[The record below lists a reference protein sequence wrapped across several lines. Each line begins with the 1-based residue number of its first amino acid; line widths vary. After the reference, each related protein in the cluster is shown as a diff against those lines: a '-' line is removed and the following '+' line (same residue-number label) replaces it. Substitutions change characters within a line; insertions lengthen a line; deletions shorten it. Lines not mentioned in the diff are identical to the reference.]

1 MSQYI
6 KRWLVPASN
15 GSNHIV
21 ALDWNN
27 HHACD
32 CIGWIRHSPRIE
44 CRHIKM
50 VLTGQIKEATELE
63 LQQFYDRRDKIKK
76 TIKIFQESW

>member
-6 KRWLVPASN
+6 KRWLAPASN

-21 ALDWNN
+21 ALDWNGQYQ
-27 HHACD
+27 CD

-44 CRHIKM
+44 CKHIKM
-50 VLTGQIKEATELE
+50 VLSDNLKEATEKD
-63 LQQFYDRRDKIKK
+63 LQQFYDRRNKMKK
-76 TIKIFQESW
+76 VIQIFKESW